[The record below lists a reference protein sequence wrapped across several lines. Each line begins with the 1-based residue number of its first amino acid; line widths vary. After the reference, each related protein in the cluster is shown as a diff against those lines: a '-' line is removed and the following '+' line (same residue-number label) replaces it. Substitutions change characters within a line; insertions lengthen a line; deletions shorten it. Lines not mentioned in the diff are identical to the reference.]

1 MIPQRKKPSGV
12 DWVQQIPYQWS
23 VVPLTRCCS
32 ERRDK
37 NIGNRESNVLSL
49 SYGRIVRRD
58 VETNYGLLPAS
69 FDTYQ
74 IVHDGNI
81 ILRLTDLQNDKRS
94 LRVGRATERGIITS
108 AYVCLQC
115 GPRLDDRFAYYLL
128 YAYDIAKVFY
138 SYGGGVRQSMKFD
151 DFKTVPL
158 FVPPL
163 PTQKAI
169 AAFLD
174 RKTAAIDSLIEKKER
189 LLALLSEKRAAL
201 INQAVT
207 KGLDPNVPMKDSGVP
222 WIGEIPAHWEVK
234 RIKFSVSFTTS
245 GSRGWADYYSDK
257 DKDPIFLQSGNLGND
272 LALDWRSIQ
281 RVNPPLGTEGTRTML
296 VVGDVL
302 ICITGAKTG
311 NVSFATELLSTT
323 YINQHVALLRPI
335 LQLVDGKYLAYALK
349 SDASTHQLLASQYGG
364 TKQGLGLED
373 VRDVWVAIPSL
384 AEQRFIREFLD
395 ERLDHLVK
403 IDKKTR
409 QHIAHLDEYRQALI
423 TAAVTGQLDIG
434 EDVA

>member
-1 MIPQRKKPSGV
+1 
-12 DWVQQIPYQWS
+12 
-23 VVPLTRCCS
+23 
-32 ERRDK
+32 
-37 NIGNRESNVLSL
+37 
-49 SYGRIVRRD
+49 
-58 VETNYGLLPAS
+58 
-69 FDTYQ
+69 
-74 IVHDGNI
+74 
-81 ILRLTDLQNDKRS
+81 
-94 LRVGRATERGIITS
+94 
-108 AYVCLQC
+108 
-115 GPRLDDRFAYYLL
+115 
-128 YAYDIAKVFY
+128 
-138 SYGGGVRQSMKFD
+138 MKFD

-395 ERLDHLVK
+395 ERLDHLVQ